1 MKHLSSTFKLF
12 VIAVS
17 LLLSMGFTEAA
28 IADNMAGDIK
38 VPFGIRNYDIGV
50 APNFTLQDIDG
61 ETFEL
66 NKTKGNWV
74 FLHFWASWCGPC
86 RKEMPTI
93 QKLANAMKDEKFKIV
108 MINTAEDEDTV
119 FEFLAAIDVGLNTLM
134 DVDGL
139 VTEVW
144 KPRGLPTTFLIN
156 PKGEVKY
163 QAIGG
168 REWGEPVYVDF
179 IKQLLKK

>member
-1 MKHLSSTFKLF
+1 MKKLSHTIKLL
-12 VIAVS
+12 V
-17 LLLSMGFTEAA
+17 EPA
-28 IADNMAGDIK
+28 IADKTTDEIK
-38 VPFGIRNYDIGV
+38 LPFGIRHYDIGQ
-50 APNFTLQDIDG
+50 APDFTLHDADG

-66 NKTKGNWV
+66 AKTRGNWV

-93 QKLANAMKDEKFKIV
+93 QKLADTIQDKNFRIV
-108 MINTAEDEDTV
+108 MINTAEDEDTI
-119 FEFLAAIDVGLNTLM
+119 FEFLSTIDVELNTLM

-168 REWGEPVYVDF
+168 REWGEPKYANF
-179 IKQLLKK
+179 IKKLISSANERE